1 MKPAPKEPGGDGT
14 IHCGA
19 DRAGMSDNPDSGHD
33 VDFDFALLRELT
45 ETDGVP
51 GYEDEV
57 RAVVRR
63 ELAAATDELRTDA
76 MGNVVGT
83 LEGGDYDVLVA
94 AHMDEVGFIVRH
106 VTDEGFLQL
115 DALGG
120 WDPRILR
127 AQRVRVHTRE
137 GPLTGVIG
145 SVPPHTLTDEQKAEK
160 QEVSDVYV
168 DLGLP
173 EDAVDERVS
182 VGDPVTM
189 QQTTVR
195 MGEHVT
201 GKALDDRV
209 CLFAMLEAARRVT
222 DPAVTVH
229 FVATV
234 QEEVG
239 LRGAQAIGV
248 DLDPDLA
255 LALDVTV
262 ANDIPGFDAAD
273 HVTELGAGV
282 AVKLKDSSVI
292 TTPKVNRRLRDV
304 AETEG
309 IAHQLEV
316 LPAGGTD
323 TANLQRAGGA
333 VPVGALSVPTRYLHT
348 PTECA
353 HVDDVAA
360 TVDLLSAFVGS
371 ETGDHDYSL

>member
-1 MKPAPKEPGGDGT
+1 
-14 IHCGA
+14 
-19 DRAGMSDNPDSGHD
+19 MSDDRGSDAEHD
-33 VDFDFALLRELT
+33 DRFDFDLLRELT

-51 GYEDEV
+51 GYEDAV

-63 ELAAATDELRTDA
+63 ELRAATDEVRTDA

-83 LEGGDYDVLVA
+83 VRGGDSEVVVA
-94 AHMDEVGFIVRH
+94 AHMDEIGFMVRH
-106 VTDEGFLQL
+106 VTDDGFLQL
-115 DALGG
+115 DTLGG

-127 AQRVRVHTRE
+127 AQRVRVHTAR
-137 GPLTGVIG
+137 GALMGVIG
-145 SVPPHTLTDEQKAEK
+145 SAPPHTLTDEQREK
-160 QEVSDVYV
+160 EPKVSDVHV

-173 EDAVDERVS
+173 SDVVEERIS
-182 VGDPVTM
+182 VGDLVTM
-189 QQTTVR
+189 QQSTVR
-195 MGEHVT
+195 MGTHVT

-209 CLFAMLEAARRVT
+209 CLLAMLEAAHRLS
-222 DPAVTVH
+222 DPDVTVH

-239 LRGAQAIGV
+239 LRGAQAVGV

-255 LALDVTV
+255 IALDVTV
-262 ANDIPGFDAAD
+262 ANDVPGFDAAE
-273 HVTELGAGV
+273 HVTELGEGV

-304 AETEG
+304 AEAES
-309 IAHQLEV
+309 IPHQLEV

-353 HVDDVAA
+353 SRDDVVAMI
-360 TVDLLSAFVGS
+360 DLLTAFLGS